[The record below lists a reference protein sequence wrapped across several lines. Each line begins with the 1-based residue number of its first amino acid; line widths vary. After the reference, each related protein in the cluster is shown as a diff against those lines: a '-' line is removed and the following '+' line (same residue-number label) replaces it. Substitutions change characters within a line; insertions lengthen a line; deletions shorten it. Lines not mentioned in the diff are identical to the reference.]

1 MQQKDKIRTEKCL
14 LNLALRHLLVTCT
27 RNYFNGMVRG
37 NSISGSWEII
47 GGEEG
52 EILSIERRNLAM
64 KGKEIDEVV
73 ARAGKETWEF
83 GVF

>member
-1 MQQKDKIRTEKCL
+1 
-14 LNLALRHLLVTCT
+14 
-27 RNYFNGMVRG
+27 MVRG
-37 NSISGSWEII
+37 NSRSGSWEII

>member
-1 MQQKDKIRTEKCL
+1 M
-14 LNLALRHLLVTCT
+14 
-27 RNYFNGMVRG
+27 
-37 NSISGSWEII
+37 I

-52 EILSIERRNLAM
+52 EILNIERRNLAM

-73 ARAGKETWEF
+73 ARAGKEIWEF

>member
-1 MQQKDKIRTEKCL
+1 
-14 LNLALRHLLVTCT
+14 
-27 RNYFNGMVRG
+27 MVRG
-37 NSISGSWEII
+37 NSRSRSWEII

-73 ARAGKETWEF
+73 ARAGKEIWEF